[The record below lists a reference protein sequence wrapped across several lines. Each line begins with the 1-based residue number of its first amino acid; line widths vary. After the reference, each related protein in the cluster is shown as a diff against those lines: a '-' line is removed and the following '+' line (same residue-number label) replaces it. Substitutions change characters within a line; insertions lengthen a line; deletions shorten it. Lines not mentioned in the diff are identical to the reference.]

1 MGHFSR
7 QSCEETDWTRTE
19 SLPNRSN
26 PAPETGQPKITSSAG
41 RSPIPGAS
49 REVSFRSERQQE
61 SSQHL
66 GAVQE
71 LLVWNTPRWGRA
83 SAPHSAHKQCSDLCN
98 GSQSSP
104 VTHEGFTESPGR
116 EDRGRRDSWHQAEL
130 PLSSMMPLATAHPW
144 CSHLFLWEVSCTVR
158 HS

>member
-7 QSCEETDWTRTE
+7 QSCEETDWTRPE

-83 SAPHSAHKQCSDLCN
+83 SAPHSAHKHSAATSAMAARARPSHTRDLQSHQA
-98 GSQSSP
+98 GGTGGEGTVGTRQSS
-104 VTHEGFTESPGR
+104 H
-116 EDRGRRDSWHQAEL
+116 
-130 PLSSMMPLATAHPW
+130 
-144 CSHLFLWEVSCTVR
+144 
-158 HS
+158 